1 MAAEFDAET
10 AANILRART
19 VRGVP
24 PDLYMVPYASIADM
38 LETRARATPDQPL
51 LTYYDDDGLRESFT
65 YAEFDAR
72 VSQMANFLVGRCGV
86 QRGDRV
92 ATVAHN
98 HPDTLLVY
106 FACWKIGAT
115 VTPQNIGED
124 DARIGFILNNAE
136 ARVLLARPEY
146 HDRVERIR
154 ASAPNIGQVLLL
166 DAELRAQLDAQ
177 PSTFTPAEP
186 PTLEDECLLV
196 YTSGTTGAP
205 KGVQLIQYNLL
216 VDAKGIADWQNIDHT
231 QRLMCVLPIHH
242 VNGIE
247 VTLITPI
254 YAGGSIVLNR
264 GFKASTFW
272 RRLAEEQVT
281 IVSVV
286 PTILQF
292 LLEAGEDIRAYDL
305 SRFRH
310 FICGAGTLSVALAE
324 RFEQKFGRRIL
335 HGYGLSETTCYSCF
349 LPTDLSDAEHSG
361 WMRQHGYPSIGV
373 PIDPN
378 EMAIHDSE
386 GRDLPDGEKGEIV
399 IRGHNVMIG
408 YFQRPDANAETF
420 RHGWFRSGDEGMLL
434 RDEQGRPFFFITGRL
449 KELINRGGVKYS
461 PFEIEEVLMQLPGVR
476 VGLAV
481 AFDNSYYGEEVGAYV
496 VPDAGAELTEAQ
508 VLAHCR
514 AHMPFTK
521 APKVVIFGAEVP
533 VTSTGKFQRL
543 RLKDRFARW
552 AETQFKEI
560 KETRRHGDTES

>member
-1 MAAEFDAET
+1 MTAEFDT
-10 AANILRART
+10 ATATNILRART

-24 PDLYMVPYASIADM
+24 PDLYMVPFASIADM
-38 LETRARATPDQPL
+38 LETHARATPDQPL
-51 LTYYDDDGLRESFT
+51 LTYFDDEAGLREDFT

-72 VSQMANFLVGRCGV
+72 VNQMANFLAASCGV
-86 QRGDRV
+86 RRGDRV

-98 HPDTLLVY
+98 HPDTLLAY

-115 VTPQNIGED
+115 VAPQNIGED
-124 DARIGFILNNAE
+124 DARIGFILKNAQ
-136 ARVLLARPEY
+136 ANVLLARPEY
-146 HDRVERIR
+146 QQRVERIR
-154 ASAPNIGQVLLL
+154 ASAPNITRVLLL
-166 DAELRAQLDAQ
+166 DDKLRAQLDTQ
-177 PSTFTPAEP
+177 PATFTPLDP
-186 PTLEDECLLV
+186 PDLEDECLLV

-216 VDAKGIADWQNIDHT
+216 VDAKGIADWQNIDAT
-231 QRLMCVLPIHH
+231 QRLMCILPIHH
-242 VNGIE
+242 VNGIQ

-254 YAGGSIVLNR
+254 YAGSSIVLNR

-272 RRLAEEQVT
+272 QRLAEERVT

-305 SRFRH
+305 DRFRH
-310 FICGAGTLSVALAE
+310 FICGAGTLSVTLAE
-324 RFEQKFGRRIL
+324 RFEQRFSRRIL

-349 LPTDLSDAEHSG
+349 LPTDLSDAEHHD
-361 WMRQHGYPSIGV
+361 WMRAHGYPSIGV
-373 PIDPN
+373 PIGPN
-378 EMAIHDSE
+378 EMAIHDQE
-386 GRDLPDGEKGEIV
+386 GHEVADGEKGEIV

-420 RHGWFRSGDEGMLL
+420 RYGWFRSGDEGLVQ
-434 RDEQGRPFFFITGRL
+434 RDGQGRQFFFITGRL

-476 VGLAV
+476 IGLAV

-514 AHMPFTK
+514 ARMPFTK
-521 APKVVIFGAEVP
+521 APKVVIFGTEAP
-533 VTSTGKFQRL
+533 VTSTGKFQRM

-552 AETQFKEI
+552 AETQFKER
-560 KETRRHGDTES
+560 K

>member
-1 MAAEFDAET
+1 MTAEFDAET
-10 AANILRART
+10 AANIVRART
-19 VRGVP
+19 LRGVP
-24 PDLYMVPYASIADM
+24 PDAYMVPFAGIADM
-38 LETRARATPDQPL
+38 LETRARANPDQPL
-51 LTYYDDDGLRESFT
+51 LAYYDDQAGLHESYT

-72 VSQMANFLVGRCGV
+72 VNQMANFLAESCGV
-86 QRGDRV
+86 RRGERV
-92 ATVAHN
+92 ATVAYN
-98 HPDTLLVY
+98 HPDTVLAY

-115 VTPQNIGED
+115 VAPQNIGED
-124 DARIGFILNNAE
+124 DARIGFILKNAD
-136 ARVLLARPEY
+136 ARLLLTRPEY
-146 HDRVERIR
+146 LQRVERIR
-154 ASAPNIGQVLLL
+154 AGAPNVSQVILL
-166 DAELRAQLDAQ
+166 DDDLRAQLDRQ
-177 PSTFTPAEP
+177 PATFAPAEP
-186 PTLEDECLLV
+186 PNLEDECLLV

-216 VDAKGIADWQNIDHT
+216 VDAQGIAEWQGIDAAH
-231 QRLMCVLPIHH
+231 RLMCILPIHH

-272 RRLAEEQVT
+272 RRLADERVN

-305 SRFRH
+305 RRFRH
-310 FICGAGTLSVALAE
+310 FICGAGTLAVTLAE
-324 RFEQKFGRRIL
+324 RFEQQFGLRIL

-349 LPTDLSDAEHSG
+349 LPVDLSDDAHRS
-361 WMRQHGYPSIGV
+361 WLRDHGYPSIGV
-373 PIDPN
+373 PIEPN
-378 EMAIHDSE
+378 EMAIHDPQGQE
-386 GRDLPDGEKGEIV
+386 LADGEKGEIV
-399 IRGHNVMIG
+399 IRGHNVMVG

-420 RHGWFRSGDEGMLL
+420 KHGWFRSGDEGFVQ
-434 RDEQGRPFFFITGRL
+434 RDSQGRPFFFITGRL

-461 PFEIEEVLMQLPGVR
+461 PFEIEEVLMRLPGVR

-514 AHMPFTK
+514 AHMPFVK
-521 APKVVIFGAEVP
+521 APKVVIFGTEAP

-543 RLKDRFARW
+543 RLKERFAQW
-552 AETQFKEI
+552 AETQFKEG
-560 KETRRHGDTES
+560 E

>member
-1 MAAEFDAET
+1 MTAGFDAET

-19 VRGVP
+19 VRGVS
-24 PDLYMVPYASIADM
+24 PDVYMVPFASIADM

-51 LTYYDDDGLRESFT
+51 LTYYDDEASLREAYT
-65 YAEFDAR
+65 YAQFDAR
-72 VSQMANFLVGRCGV
+72 VNQMANFLAAGCGV
-86 QRGDRV
+86 RRGDRV

-98 HPDTLLVY
+98 HPDTVLAY

-115 VTPQNIGED
+115 VAPQNIGED
-124 DARIGFILNNAE
+124 DARIGFILQNAE
-136 ARVLLARPEY
+136 ARLLLARPEY
-146 HDRVERIR
+146 QQRVERIR
-154 ASAPNIGQVLLL
+154 AGAPNITQVLLL
-166 DAELRAQLDAQ
+166 DDQLRAQLDRQ
-177 PSTFTPAEP
+177 PATFTPADP
-186 PTLEDECLLV
+186 PDLEDECLLV

-216 VDAKGIADWQNIDHT
+216 VDAQGIADWQAIDAT
-231 QRLMCVLPIHH
+231 QRLMCILPIHH

-272 RRLAEEQVT
+272 RRLADEQVN

-305 SRFRH
+305 RGFRH

-324 RFEQKFGRRIL
+324 RFEQHFGLRIL

-349 LPTDLSDAEHSG
+349 LPTSLSDADHRR
-361 WMRQHGYPSIGV
+361 WMREHGYPSIGV
-373 PIDPN
+373 PIGPN
-378 EMAIHDSE
+378 EMAIHDPQGQE
-386 GRDLPDGEKGEIV
+386 VADGEKGEIV

-420 RHGWFRSGDEGMLL
+420 KHGWFRSGDEGLVL
-434 RDEQGRPFFFITGRL
+434 RDEQGRQFFFITGRL

-476 VGLAV
+476 IGLAV

-514 AHMPFTK
+514 ARMPFTK
-521 APKVVIFGAEVP
+521 APKVVIFGDEAP

-552 AETQFKEI
+552 AETQFKQE
-560 KETRRHGDTES
+560 K

>member
-1 MAAEFDAET
+1 MTAEFDAET
-10 AANILRART
+10 AANIMRART
-19 VRGVP
+19 VRGVS
-24 PDLYMVPYASIADM
+24 PDVYMVPFASIADM
-38 LETRARATPDQPL
+38 LETRVRSTPDQPL
-51 LTYYDDDGLRESFT
+51 LTYYDDDTGLHET
-65 YAEFDAR
+65 YSYAQFDAR
-72 VSQMANFLVGRCGV
+72 VNQMANFLATSCGV

-98 HPDTLLVY
+98 HPDTMLAY

-124 DARIGFILNNAE
+124 DARIGFILKNAE

-146 HDRVERIR
+146 QQRVERIR
-154 ASAPNIGQVLLL
+154 ADAPNISRIVLL
-166 DAELRAQLDAQ
+166 DNALRAQLDTQ
-177 PSTFTPAEP
+177 PATFTPPDP
-186 PTLEDECLLV
+186 PDLEDECLLV

-216 VDAKGIADWQNIDHT
+216 VDAKGIADWQAIDAT
-231 QRLMCVLPIHH
+231 QRLMCILPIHH

-272 RRLAEEQVT
+272 RRLAEERIA

-292 LLEAGEDIRAYDL
+292 LLEAGEDIRTHDL
-305 SRFRH
+305 RGFRH

-324 RFEQKFGRRIL
+324 RFEQHFGLRIL

-349 LPTDLSDAEHSG
+349 LPIDLSDSEHRS
-361 WMRQHGYPSIGV
+361 WMREHGYPSIGV
-373 PIDPN
+373 PIGPN
-378 EMAIHDSE
+378 EMAIHDPQ
-386 GRDLPDGEKGEIV
+386 GNPVTDGEKGEIV

-420 RHGWFRSGDEGMLL
+420 RYGWFRSGDEGLAL
-434 RDEQGRPFFFITGRL
+434 RDAQGRQFFFITGRL

-476 VGLAV
+476 IGLAV
-481 AFDNSYYGEEVGAYV
+481 AFNNSYYGEEVGAYV

-514 AHMPFTK
+514 ARMPFSK
-521 APKVVIFGAEVP
+521 APKVVIFGDEAP

-552 AETQFKEI
+552 AETQFKEG
-560 KETRRHGDTES
+560 KQ

>member
-1 MAAEFDAET
+1 MTAEFDAET

-19 VRGVP
+19 VRGVA
-24 PDLYMVPYASIADM
+24 PDVYMVPFASIADM
-38 LETRARATPDQPL
+38 LETRARAAPEQPL
-51 LTYYDDDGLRESFT
+51 LSYYDDQDGLRETYT
-65 YAEFDAR
+65 YAQFDAR
-72 VSQMANFLVGRCGV
+72 VNQMANFLAVSCGV
-86 QRGDRV
+86 RRGDRV

-98 HPDTLLVY
+98 HPDTVLAY

-124 DARIGFILNNAE
+124 DARIGFILKNAE

-146 HDRVERIR
+146 RQRVERIR
-154 ASAPNIGQVLLL
+154 ADAPNITRVLLL
-166 DAELRAQLDAQ
+166 DDALRAQLDAQ
-177 PSTFTPAEP
+177 PATFTPTDP
-186 PTLEDECLLV
+186 PDLEDECLLV

-216 VDAKGIADWQNIDHT
+216 VDAKGIADWQAIDAA
-231 QRLMCVLPIHH
+231 QRLMCILPIHH

-264 GFKASTFW
+264 GFKTSTFW
-272 RRLAEEQVT
+272 QRLADEQVN

-292 LLEAGEDIRAYDL
+292 LLEAGEDIRALDL
-305 SRFRH
+305 RDFRH
-310 FICGAGTLSVALAE
+310 FICGAGTLSVTLAE
-324 RFEQKFGRRIL
+324 RFEHYFGLRIL

-349 LPTDLSDAEHSG
+349 LPTDLSDAEHTT
-361 WMRQHGYPSIGV
+361 WMRAHGYPSIGV
-373 PIDPN
+373 PIGPN
-378 EMAIHDSE
+378 EMAIHDPQ
-386 GRDLPDGEKGEIV
+386 GQPVADGEKGEIV

-420 RHGWFRSGDEGMLL
+420 KHGLFRRVDEGLQL
-434 RDEQGRPFFFITGRL
+434 RDEQGRQFFFITGRL
-449 KELINRGGVKYS
+449 KELNNRGGVKYS

-496 VPDAGAELTEAQ
+496 VPDAGVELTEAQ

-514 AHMPFTK
+514 ARMPFTK
-521 APKVVIFGAEVP
+521 APKVVIFGDEAP

-543 RLKDRFARW
+543 RLKDRFAHW
-552 AETQFKEI
+552 AETQFKES
-560 KETRRHGDTES
+560 K

>member
-1 MAAEFDAET
+1 MTAEFDT
-10 AANILRART
+10 ATATNILRART

-24 PDLYMVPYASIADM
+24 PDLYMVPFASIADM
-38 LETRARATPDQPL
+38 LETHARATPDQPL
-51 LTYYDDDGLRESFT
+51 LTYFDDEAGLREDFT
-65 YAEFDAR
+65 YAEFNAR
-72 VSQMANFLVGRCGV
+72 VNQMANFLAASCGV
-86 QRGDRV
+86 RRGDRV

-98 HPDTLLVY
+98 HPDTLLAY

-115 VTPQNIGED
+115 VAPQNIGED
-124 DARIGFILNNAE
+124 DARIGFILKNAQ
-136 ARVLLARPEY
+136 ANVLLARPEY
-146 HDRVERIR
+146 QQRVERIR
-154 ASAPNIGQVLLL
+154 ASAPNITRVLLL
-166 DAELRAQLDAQ
+166 DDKLRAQLDTQ
-177 PSTFTPAEP
+177 PATFTPLDP
-186 PTLEDECLLV
+186 PDLEDECLLV

-216 VDAKGIADWQNIDHT
+216 VDAKGIADWQNIDAT
-231 QRLMCVLPIHH
+231 QRLMCILPIHH
-242 VNGIE
+242 VNGIQ

-254 YAGGSIVLNR
+254 YAGSSIVLNR

-272 RRLAEEQVT
+272 QRLAEERVT

-305 SRFRH
+305 DRFRH
-310 FICGAGTLSVALAE
+310 FICGAGTLSVTLAE
-324 RFEQKFGRRIL
+324 RFEQRFSRRIL

-349 LPTDLSDAEHSG
+349 LPTDLSDAEHHD
-361 WMRQHGYPSIGV
+361 WMRAHGYPSIGV
-373 PIDPN
+373 PIGPN
-378 EMAIHDSE
+378 EMAIHDQE
-386 GRDLPDGEKGEIV
+386 GQEVADGEKGEIV

-420 RHGWFRSGDEGMLL
+420 RHGWFRSGDEGLVQ
-434 RDEQGRPFFFITGRL
+434 RDGQGRQFFFITGRL

-476 VGLAV
+476 IGLAV

-496 VPDAGAELTEAQ
+496 VPDAGVELTEAQ

-514 AHMPFTK
+514 ARMPFTK
-521 APKVVIFGAEVP
+521 APKVVIFGTEAP
-533 VTSTGKFQRL
+533 VTSTGKFQRM

-552 AETQFKEI
+552 AETQFKER
-560 KETRRHGDTES
+560 K